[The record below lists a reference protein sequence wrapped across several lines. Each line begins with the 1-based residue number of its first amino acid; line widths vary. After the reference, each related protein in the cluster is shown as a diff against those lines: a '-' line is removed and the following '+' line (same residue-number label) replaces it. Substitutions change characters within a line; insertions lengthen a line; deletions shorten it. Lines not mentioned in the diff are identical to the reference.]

1 MASCKA
7 RQYSDQMMCECGLQ
21 WDMNDPEPPE
31 CRAVAQT
38 PSTRQLITRHD
49 GTDRR
54 HELARQTL
62 DLDWWDVES
71 QARQVIEHMVKVENA
86 QRPVVGMV
94 LNALD
99 RDAADGRKVRAV
111 MAAELRSV
119 VPWK

>member
-1 MASCKA
+1 
-7 RQYSDQMMCECGLQ
+7 
-21 WDMNDPEPPE
+21 MNDPEPPE
-31 CRAVAQT
+31 CRAVAQSE
-38 PSTRQLITRHD
+38 STRQLIEANVAKITRHD

-54 HELARQTL
+54 HELARQIL
-62 DLDWWDVES
+62 NLDWYDVES

-86 QRPVVGMV
+86 QRPAVGMV

-119 VPWK
+119 VAWK